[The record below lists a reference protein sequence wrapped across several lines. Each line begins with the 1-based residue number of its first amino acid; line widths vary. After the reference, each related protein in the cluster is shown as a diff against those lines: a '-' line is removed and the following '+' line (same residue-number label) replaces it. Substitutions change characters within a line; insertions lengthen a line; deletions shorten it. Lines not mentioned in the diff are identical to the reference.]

1 MSALKTTFI
10 APVFAC
16 FASAAFFLVGSLGF
30 SSSALADASGGEK
43 DSNYTRESVSYLVPD
58 VQLVAHDGDSVSLV
72 SALGGEKP
80 VMVNFVFTS
89 CTTICPV
96 LSASFAEVSRRLA
109 DKGDSI
115 EFVSISIDPEYDTQ
129 EKLAEYA
136 KRMGAGE
143 SWTFLTGN
151 PEDIFKVE
159 KAFNTYR
166 GNKMNHLPLTF
177 IKPAGAEKWVR
188 LEGFPSVDEVLAEYK
203 SAKSS

>member
-1 MSALKTTFI
+1 MIVLDTRT
-10 APVFAC
+10 VMFAFGLATC
-16 FASAAFFLVGSLGF
+16 LLLGSL
-30 SSSALADASGGEK
+30 AHIEPAVAETSGGGKEP
-43 DSNYTRESVSYLVPD
+43 NYTRETVSYRVPD
-58 VQLVAHDGDSVSLV
+58 VELIAHDGNSVSLV
-72 SALGGEKP
+72 SAIGGEMP

-96 LSASFAEVSRRLA
+96 LSASFAEVSRRLGE
-109 DKGDSI
+109 KGDSI

-143 SWTFLTGN
+143 SWRFLTGS
-151 PEDIFKVE
+151 PDDIFKVE

-177 IKPAGAEKWVR
+177 IKVRGAEEWVR
-188 LEGFPSVDEVLAEYK
+188 LEGFPSVDEVLAEYR
-203 SAKSS
+203 SAKNS